1 MCMHTAQHAAC
12 MHVHCAV
19 HVHARSVL
27 RRVHA
32 HEMPAQAA
40 SCSCTANARRHTT
53 CSPAWGARE
62 VHAHVRACRHGVL
75 AGIVS
80 GGSGVVRVYA
90 VSECPAPQGKTLFSA
105 AVPHEPHEPVVLLVP
120 ACWRTCAIPC
130 PDAAVVQT
138 QAGVLRGVGTLE
150 ADAAA
155 ASGWRA
161 EKYTAADLSRRST

>member
-1 MCMHTAQHAAC
+1 MHCECTPAH
-12 MHVHCAV
+12 HVLAG
-19 HVHARSVL
+19 L
-27 RRVHA
+27 G
-32 HEMPAQAA
+32 
-40 SCSCTANARRHTT
+40 CTR
-53 CSPAWGARE
+53 GART
-62 VHAHVRACRHGVL
+62 RACRHGVL

-120 ACWRTCAIPC
+120 ACWRTCARPC